1 MEEKKKTPPEL
12 LLPEGLNTIFS
23 NMVRVS
29 HTPAEVVL
37 DFAQM
42 LPAQEAI
49 KVLSRVVMTP
59 MGAKLFY
66 AALRDNLMRYEASFG
81 EINIPNGTSLASD
94 LFRSVHPPKNSDNP
108 DETS

>member
-12 LLPEGLNTIFS
+12 VLPDDLQTIFT

-29 HTPAEVVL
+29 HTPAEIIL

-42 LPAQEAI
+42 LPAQENI
-49 KVLSRVVMTP
+49 TVLSRMVMTP

-66 AALRDNLMRYEASFG
+66 TALRDNLMRYEAAFG
-81 EINIPNGTSLASD
+81 EINIPRGTSLASD
-94 LFRSVHPPKNSDNP
+94 LFRSVQPPKNPDSP
-108 DETS
+108 DEAN